1 MNTTYVAMPREARK
15 RVLHLPSPEL
25 QLQVIVSYTTWVL
38 DIELVSSGRA
48 TSHLWKSI
56 VFPVLEFDELLWTTQ
71 QNVGAIVSTEGM
83 IRVFAVKHTIL
94 ALATCCEKKKMCL
107 EELLV
112 QPGWEARNTTKPS
125 DQLEGKPGWVMLKS
139 IESQSNHRWIIGLMF
154 IAMLLPILMQLV
166 KCHYCSHYW
175 LLRAPLSKAK
185 PINVYVSMCTY
196 IKRYYCA
203 TISSKIKIFHP
214 PRELFEWEGK

>member
-1 MNTTYVAMPREARK
+1 MKKYCFPSSWVWWTAVNNPTECWCNSVDRGHGMCVCSEAH
-15 RVLHLPSPEL
+15 HLGS
-25 QLQVIVSYTTWVL
+25 SY
-38 DIELVSSGRA
+38 
-48 TSHLWKSI
+48 
-56 VFPVLEFDELLWTTQ
+56 LLW
-71 QNVGAIVSTEGM
+71 E
-83 IRVFAVKHTIL
+83 
-94 ALATCCEKKKMCL
+94 KKMCL

-112 QPGWEARNTTKPS
+112 QQGWEARNTTKPS

-166 KCHYCSHYW
+166 KCHYCSHCW

-185 PINVYVSMCTY
+185 PINVYVSICTY

-214 PRELFEWEGK
+214 PRELFKWEGK